1 MFNLDWLKTKDTY
14 NGARDGI
21 GKIQFAAYSVGHF
34 SNDLCAAAWFTYV
47 LYFVK
52 NVAGLSS
59 VEAASVMLS
68 G

>member
-1 MFNLDWLKTKDTY
+1 MIEKQNAK
-14 NGARDGI
+14 RDSLGPR
-21 GKIQFAAYSVGHF
+21 QVAAYAVGHF

-52 NVAGLSS
+52 EVVKLDPVISGF
-59 VEAASVMLS
+59 VMLS